1 MRLCALAVLA
11 VLAAAHAAP
20 PWRNTTAGELDDS
33 PRRKLL
39 YSYER
44 SKRCNATEP
53 LYFIVVSEQRSGS
66 TWLKE
71 MLNGHPC
78 VFMYGELFMNSVR
91 RKKFEQHLLS
101 PQQYMGKN
109 EHKPPAKH
117 LHAVGLKAFYYT
129 TAQPTTLRPGNVA
142 LFARVSKFMRVHHG
156 SFIWLRRENLLDRFL
171 SDTRAHSPGLA
182 GHCQKVAGCD
192 QSKVAQM
199 TWKLDLK
206 KMRKFLDEAAEGE
219 RGVDKMLKELKLPRL
234 DVSYNALREGQG
246 EWRRILEFLG
256 FGPGDVSLLHT
267 TLSKDIVRK
276 HSEVISN
283 WADVQRALMGT
294 EHTKYLEDTR

>member
-1 MRLCALAVLA
+1 
-11 VLAAAHAAP
+11 
-20 PWRNTTAGELDDS
+20 
-33 PRRKLL
+33 
-39 YSYER
+39 
-44 SKRCNATEP
+44 
-53 LYFIVVSEQRSGS
+53 
-66 TWLKE
+66 
-71 MLNGHPC
+71 
-78 VFMYGELFMNSVR
+78 
-91 RKKFEQHLLS
+91 
-101 PQQYMGKN
+101 
-109 EHKPPAKH
+109 
-117 LHAVGLKAFYYT
+117 
-129 TAQPTTLRPGNVA
+129 
-142 LFARVSKFMRVHHG
+142 
-156 SFIWLRRENLLDRFL
+156 
-171 SDTRAHSPGLA
+171 
-182 GHCQKVAGCD
+182 
-192 QSKVAQM
+192 M

-256 FGPGDVSLLHT
+256 FDPGDVSLLHT